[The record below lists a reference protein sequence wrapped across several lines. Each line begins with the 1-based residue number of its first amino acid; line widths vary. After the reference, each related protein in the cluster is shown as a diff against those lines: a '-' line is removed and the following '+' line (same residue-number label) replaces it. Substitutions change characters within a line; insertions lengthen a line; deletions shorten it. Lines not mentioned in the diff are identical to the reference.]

1 MELDRMMEREDLIRS
16 YFKRLW
22 PICRSITGKGLRE
35 SLHILS
41 ELVPLELFEVASGT
55 EVFDWTIPDE
65 WNIEDAWIECPD
77 GQKICNFK
85 ENNLHVINYSNPI
98 DAELSWEELEPHLR
112 TVERLPEAIPYITSY
127 YKDQWGFCLTQ
138 SQKDS
143 LPREG
148 RYRAVIKSEK
158 KPGSL
163 TYGEA
168 VLPGSTDREILF
180 STYVCHPS
188 MAINELSGPLVTAF
202 LYKALS
208 AIENRKYTVR
218 FVFAPE
224 TIGIIAYLHRIGKH
238 LSERLEAG
246 YVITCVGH
254 EGQFTYKRS
263 RQGNSLA
270 DRAAEHVLKF
280 SDTDAEII
288 NFAIGGSDERQ
299 YCAPGWNFPVGS
311 LMRTMYKRYPE
322 YHTSLD
328 NESIISYTALAE
340 TVDKYVDIFKA
351 LELNET
357 PDAKVKYCEPQLGK
371 RNLYAHSG
379 AWLTDSRNVHDL
391 LHLLAHADGQTD
403 LFTIAEKKGKSILD
417 IERTLH
423 IARESKLI

>member
-1 MELDRMMEREDLIRS
+1 MSELEQEMQT

-22 PICRSITGKGLRE
+22 PICRSITGNGLRD
-35 SLHILS
+35 SLQVIN
-41 ELVPLELFEVASGT
+41 EIVPLDLYEVASGT
-55 EVFDWTIPDE
+55 EVFDWKIPLE

-77 GQKICNFK
+77 GQKICKFK

-98 DAELSWEELEPHLR
+98 DTALSWEELEPHLR
-112 TVERLPEAIPYITSY
+112 TVKHLPEAIPYITSY

-138 SQKDS
+138 RQKDS
-143 LPREG
+143 LPRNG
-148 RYRAVIKSEK
+148 LYRVVIKSEK

-168 VLPGSTDREILF
+168 VLPGTTDRELLF
-180 STYVCHPS
+180 STYLCHPS

-202 LYKALS
+202 LYKALA
-208 AIENRKYTVR
+208 AIPNRKYTLR

-224 TIGIIAYLHRIGKH
+224 TIGVIAYLNRIGKH
-238 LSERLEAG
+238 LSEKLDAG

-254 EGQFTYKRS
+254 EGQYTYKRS
-263 RQGNSLA
+263 RRGNSLA
-270 DRAAEHVLKF
+270 DRAAEHVLKY
-280 SDTDAEII
+280 SNTDAEII

-328 NESIISYTALAE
+328 NESIMSYTALAE
-340 TVDKYVDIFKA
+340 TVDKYVDIVKA

-357 PDAKVKYCEPQLGK
+357 PDAKVKFCEPQLGK

-391 LHLLAHADGQTD
+391 LHLLAHADGQSD
-403 LFTIAEKKGKSILD
+403 LFTIAEKREKCIL
-417 IERTLH
+417 EFANALH
-423 IARESKLI
+423 TARQSQLI